1 MNEEVRSQGQMIMGV
16 IYLAISVPIG
26 LLSLGFLFSYPDSIW
41 YLGIVLATSSGLMI
55 YSGVS
60 QLRKVKTNQLS
71 DSSKIVQLHKMVSAQ
86 QQVMTNSQNN
96 FERNV
101 HENAIR
107 DLSMQPVHWTFPM
120 EAWKNFVRVE
130 GIHRRRETIML
141 IGISTLVFAYLLK
154 GEMVEGWTASLIIG
168 LVSSVLIFG
177 LRHQLKQVAFNV
189 GKAKVVELIIDN
201 EKVYINGKLF
211 YFRNS
216 ERQLVRVDVIT
227 KQGLQMLEFT
237 YSWVTRKGRTE
248 DSLMVPIPEDKR
260 DEAEMIVQYFKVRS
274 PGCGVTIS

>member
-1 MNEEVRSQGQMIMGV
+1 MNEEVRSQGQTVMGV

-41 YLGIVLATSSGLMI
+41 YLGILLGTSSGLMI

-60 QLRKVKTNQLS
+60 QLRKVKANQLS
-71 DSSKIVQLHKMVSAQ
+71 DSSKIVDLHKKISVHQEVATPAHNDSI
-86 QQVMTNSQNN
+86 
-96 FERNV
+96 ERDV
-101 HENAIR
+101 EVDAIR
-107 DLSMQPVHWTFPM
+107 DLSIQPVHWTFPI

-130 GIHRRRETIML
+130 GKHRKRETIML
-141 IGISTLVFAYLLK
+141 IGISTLVFAYVLK
-154 GEMVEGWTASLIIG
+154 GEMVEGWTGSLIIAF
-168 LVSSVLIFG
+168 VSSALLFG
-177 LRHQLKQVAFNV
+177 LRHQLKQAAFNV
-189 GKAKVVELIIDN
+189 GKAKMVELIIDN

-216 ERQLVRVDVIT
+216 ERQLVRVDIIT

-248 DSLMVPIPEDKR
+248 DTLMVPIPGDKR
-260 DEAEMIVQYFKVRS
+260 DEAEMIVQYFK
-274 PGCGVTIS
+274 